1 MTLPTSDDKTPS
13 LVSFPSRSQRSS
25 GVFIGVILTCAAII
39 LTLIAPLFDLEVNDT
54 LAGLLCF
61 VLYVFSSLWDE
72 HAEDSTWSAYR
83 HLAILVAW
91 QINGLGPTL
100 LLVLTG
106 ISIAAAIRL
115 QFGKSGHFWDHPP
128 AETFR
133 SARDSLFLQAVL
145 LLTAELIFRIMGS
158 TAPRISVLP
167 VLVVIIVALAASHI
181 VEYLLTATPKTWPP
195 APMDVHQRYRL
206 FTEIALL
213 PLIIILPLIFRGSGL
228 SIFAVIILMVAAYAQ
243 RYHQTTAAARESAQ
257 LYNQS
262 AALMRKLALVNR
274 MAQNAM
280 FNVDQ
285 PIAMKTACQ
294 TAATII
300 QADYAAIFLI
310 QPEQNRIQL
319 AESMGFSGEQLAA
332 GYNLPY
338 KPPLPSLD
346 NTYAIADTQI
356 TPDTSLAAAFHRAL
370 GVRALAL
377 VPLRSGNL
385 ELGYLAVYH
394 NQPHMHKPM
403 ELELLEILG
412 GQLAASLDNIQLLQA
427 LELHAFELSHLVYLS
442 RVATS
447 SPQIDKVS
455 AELAD
460 VLRQITAMDWA
471 TLALR
476 EEQNGRMPILGIS
489 GNGKPVSSTP
499 GSFVPAMPEIDQ
511 MDGNLSS
518 QIHSFHIG
526 QSDISDALH
535 SFMESYGLVSLVLA
549 PLIANNQLMG
559 LILLGAV
566 RLHRLS
572 AREEQMLETA
582 TNQLANQLANLQL
595 YQRTNTELHQ
605 QLEQLALIE
614 DIVQRISSSHD
625 FNTIIDDV
633 FEAAIKSTRADM
645 VDLALLTEAEDFW
658 VIERYYEDGKPIK
671 RVFSQRKDEGIIGK
685 VQRTGEII
693 LTPDNSAVSD
703 YVPTEDA
710 NYRSSLSVPLTKDG
724 DTVGVLNVESKKG
737 DFFNRSQADF
747 LKNLG
752 GHAIISIDNARLLE
766 ELQHQIN
773 TLTSLRELSLE
784 IATATDTDSVAKAVL
799 KTAMRLTR
807 GQYAVIFHYDGK
819 TVTPLEK
826 IESGQA
832 LSAKSQKNLFQ
843 EIAQQAANSREVQA
857 VERVSE
863 IDSSGNGAPI
873 YPSLIATPI
882 TRSDQIHEVL
892 CIAFAEEQH
901 FESRDYNTLSLLA
914 IQAAGHLE
922 NAALHE
928 RIRQGSNRLRAI
940 LDSTRDGVI
949 LLDYRGRLIE
959 VNPAAQRLLGINLN
973 DHIDE
978 SFVDTLLHH
987 LESDEDQQA
996 GYSREELKTLARIQ
1010 RLEPEGI
1017 TRREFA
1023 RQTAPNTITYV
1034 EEIGSTV
1041 LDENDHMMGRLL
1053 VLRDITEEKMVEIY
1067 RDEITG
1073 MAVHD
1078 LRSPLAAIIS
1088 AQKIAQDNLA
1098 RPDGKEAIRQALNAS
1113 LTSADKLMTLVN
1125 SLLDIR
1131 KGKEMTLERGA
1142 ASIGELIDSAWQT
1155 LQPTAQKHNIPAEFI
1170 IPDDL
1175 PDVNVDADKMR
1186 RVLIN
1191 LVDNGLRYTPAGKPI
1206 QISVQPMPKQRG
1218 KLLVRIADSG
1228 PGIPAKAREKIFEQY
1243 WQVKENRPLR
1253 GSKGSG
1259 IGLTFCQKVLEAHG
1273 ERIWVENES
1282 PLPGACFAF
1291 TLPIC

>member
-1 MTLPTSDDKTPS
+1 MPPYPS
-13 LVSFPSRSQRSS
+13 PSAQQQRSS
-25 GVFIGVILTCAAII
+25 GVLIGVLSTTVIAILV
-39 LTLIAPLFDLEVNDT
+39 LLSPHLHLELNVL
-54 LAGLLCF
+54 LAGLICF
-61 VLYVFSSLWDE
+61 GLYVFSSLWDE
-72 HAEDSTWSAYR
+72 RAENNTWSAYR
-83 HLAILVAW
+83 HLAILSAW
-91 QINGLGPTL
+91 QIIGVLPTL
-100 LLVLTG
+100 FLMVAGTA
-106 ISIAAAIRL
+106 IAAAIR
-115 QFGKSGHFWDHPP
+115 QRSGKFSGQTRY
-128 AETFR
+128 E
-133 SARDSLFLQAVL
+133 
-145 LLTAELIFRIMGS
+145 IFRDIRNGLLIQGVMLLGAVSVYQVLGS
-158 TAPRISVLP
+158 TLPQISVLP
-167 VLVVIIVALAASHI
+167 LLGALIAAFAASHA
-181 VEYLLTATPKTWPP
+181 VEYALSDPAKIWPLHPLSSYQRMRLLTET
-195 APMDVHQRYRL
+195 
-206 FTEIALL
+206 ALL
-213 PLIIILPLIFRGSGL
+213 PLIIIMYLIFHGSGL
-228 SIFAVIILMVAAYAQ
+228 GVFTVIVLMIAAYAH
-243 RYHQTTAAARESAQ
+243 RYHQTNDAIRESTQ

-285 PIAMKTACQ
+285 PIALKTACE
-294 TAATII
+294 TAAAIL
-300 QADYAAIFLI
+300 QADHAAIFLT
-310 QPEQNRIQL
+310 QLEQNRVQL
-319 AESMGFSGEQLAA
+319 AESIGFSAEQEAA

-338 KPPLPSLD
+338 KPPLPPL
-346 NTYAIADTQI
+346 NTTYTIADTQL
-356 TPDTSLAAAFHRAL
+356 TPDAGLMSAFHRAL
-370 GVRALAL
+370 GIRALVI

-385 ELGYLAVYH
+385 ELGYLGVYH
-394 NQPHMHKPM
+394 DQPHTHKPM
-403 ELELLEILG
+403 ELELLEILA

-447 SPQIDKVS
+447 SPQIEKVS

-476 EEQNGRMPILGIS
+476 EEQNGRMPILSIS
-489 GNGKPVSSTP
+489 GNGKPVSNTP
-499 GSFVPAMPEIDQ
+499 SSMIPLMPEIT
-511 MDGNLSS
+511 
-518 QIHSFHIG
+518 QIAEQPSVQIRSFHIG
-526 QSDISDALH
+526 QDNLSDALH
-535 SFMESYGLVSLVLA
+535 GFMESYGLVSLVVA

-572 AREEQMLETA
+572 TREEQMLETA
-582 TNQLANQLANLQL
+582 TNQLASQLANLQL
-595 YQRTNTELHQ
+595 YQRTNLELQQ
-605 QLEQLALIE
+605 QLNQLALIE
-614 DIVQRISSSHD
+614 DIVQRISSSHE

-633 FEAAIKSTRADM
+633 FEAAVKSTGADM

-658 VIERYYEDGKPIK
+658 VIERYYEDDQPTK

-693 LTPDNSAVSD
+693 LTPHNSAASE
-703 YVPTEDA
+703 YLASEKA
-710 NYRSSLSVPLTKDG
+710 SYLSSLAVPLTKDG
-724 DTVGVLNVESKKG
+724 QTVGVLNVESKKA

-773 TLTSLRELSLE
+773 TLTGLRQLSLE

-799 KTAMRLTR
+799 KTAMQLTH
-807 GQYAVIFHYDGK
+807 GQYAVIYHYDGQ
-819 TVTPLEK
+819 TISPREK
-826 IESGQA
+826 IEAGQA
-832 LSAKSQKNLFQ
+832 LSAKTQHSIFQ
-843 EIAQQAANSREVQA
+843 EIAQRAAISREIEA
-857 VERVSE
+857 VEDATE
-863 IDSSGNGAPI
+863 LNTNGSLP
-873 YPSLIATPI
+873 YPSLIAAPI

-901 FESRDYNTLSLLA
+901 FESRDFNTLSLLA

-928 RIRQGSNRLRAI
+928 RIREGNNRMRAI

-949 LLDYRGRLIE
+949 LLDFRGRLIE
-959 VNPAAQRLLGINLN
+959 VNPAAQRLLGINLSE
-973 DHIDE
+973 HINE

-996 GYSREELKTLARIQ
+996 GYSREDLKTLARIQ

-1041 LDENDHMMGRLL
+1041 LDENDHLVGRLL
-1053 VLRDITEEKMVEIY
+1053 VLRDITEEKLVEIY

-1098 RPDGKEAIRQALNAS
+1098 RADGRDAIRQALNAS

-1131 KGKEMTLERGA
+1131 KGKEMTLDRGA
-1142 ASIGELIDSAWQT
+1142 ASIEELIDSAWQT
-1155 LQPTAQKHNIPAEFI
+1155 LQPTAQKYNITADFV
-1170 IPDDL
+1170 IPPDL

-1191 LVDNGLRYTPAGKPI
+1191 LVDNALRYTPAGSSI
-1206 QISVQPMPKQRG
+1206 QISVQSVPKHRG
-1218 KLLVRIADSG
+1218 KLLVQVADSG
-1228 PGIPAKAREKIFEQY
+1228 PGIPAKEREKIFEQY

-1273 ERIWVENES
+1273 ERIWVENHS